1 MSYNLLFLILFVFQQ
16 NIKSEIL
23 KFPFKT
29 EIEEITNNDIYTS
42 TQIKN
47 KEIINL
53 EIGNPIQKIPVVV
66 KFNEFSFY
74 ISGNLV
80 LNSIYNEKNSNSFSS
95 NNKTEFSCSDNTVN
109 LGFYAK
115 ENFYFSN
122 IKNDNLKYEKIQ
134 FILATSIIKD
144 DNNVLG
150 LKIIKNKEKEKDNF
164 INELKSKKIIN
175 NNIWTFKFDK
185 KDFNKGDLIIGDYPH
200 NYDLKN
206 FKKEN
211 LKITK
216 IENSISHKFNE
227 WIIKFDD
234 IKFNDTNIIIRN
246 VKLEIEFGLIKAPAN
261 YYNIFYNKIFIN
273 CYYSQHN
280 CEQIDLNYNYFSY
293 VFNKNFDISKFP
305 NITFFNKELE
315 YNFTLDYKDLFKE
328 FDGKYYF
335 LIVFQRN
342 YNIDWTF
349 GKLFFK
355 KYQFIFNTDN
365 RIIGFY
371 NQNFQIKKSNF
382 YVYFIFI
389 FCLIFI
395 ILILFYI
402 YFSKF
407 RSRKIRLNEIED
419 GYDYTPNNNIKE
431 NQLYFSI

>member
-1 MSYNLLFLILFVFQQ
+1 MLYKLLFLKLLVQQ
-16 NIKSEIL
+16 IINSEIL
-23 KFPFKT
+23 RFPFKT
-29 EIEEITNNDIYTS
+29 EIEKIKNDDIYTS

-53 EIGNPIQKIPVVV
+53 EIGNPIQKIPIII
-66 KFNEFSFY
+66 KFNEYSFY

-80 LNSIYNEKNSNSFSS
+80 LNSSYNEKNSNSFSS
-95 NNKTEFSCSDNTVN
+95 NNKTEFSCSDNTFN

-115 ENFYFSN
+115 ENFYFST
-122 IKNDNLKYEKIQ
+122 IKNDNLKYERLQ

-150 LKIIKNKEKEKDNF
+150 LKIIKNKEKENDNF
-164 INELKSKKIIN
+164 INELKSKNIIN
-175 NNIWTFKFDK
+175 NNIWTFKYDK
-185 KDFNKGDLIIGDYPH
+185 KNFNTGDFIIGDYPH
-200 NYDLKN
+200 IYDLKN
-206 FKKEN
+206 YKKEN
-211 LKITK
+211 LKLSK

-227 WIIKFDD
+227 WIIKFDN

-328 FDGKYYF
+328 FNGKYYF

-342 YNIDWTF
+342 YNMDWTF

-371 NQNFQIKKSNF
+371 NQNVQIKKSNF

>member
-95 NNKTEFSCSDNTVN
+95 NNKTEFSCSDNTFN

-134 FILATSIIKD
+134 FILATSITKD

-185 KDFNKGDLIIGDYPH
+185 KDFNKGDFIIGDYPH
-200 NYDLKN
+200 IYDLKN

-280 CEQIDLNYNYFSY
+280 CEQIDLKYNYFSY
-293 VFNKNFDISKFP
+293 VFNKNFDISNFP
-305 NITFFNKELE
+305 NITFYNKELE
-315 YNFTLDYKDLFKE
+315 YNFTLDYKNLFKE
-328 FDGKYYF
+328 FNGKYYF

-342 YNIDWTF
+342 YNMDWTF

-371 NQNFQIKKSNF
+371 NQNIQIKKSNF

>member
-1 MSYNLLFLILFVFQQ
+1 MLYKLLFLKLLVQQ
-16 NIKSEIL
+16 IINSEIL
-23 KFPFKT
+23 RFPFKT
-29 EIEEITNNDIYTS
+29 EIEKIKNDDIYTS

-53 EIGNPIQKIPVVV
+53 EIGNPIQKIPIII
-66 KFNEFSFY
+66 KFNEYSFY

-80 LNSIYNEKNSNSFSS
+80 LNSSYNEKNSNSFSS
-95 NNKTEFSCSDNTVN
+95 NNKTEFSCSDNTFN

-115 ENFYFSN
+115 ENFYFST
-122 IKNDNLKYEKIQ
+122 IKNDNLKYERLQ

-150 LKIIKNKEKEKDNF
+150 LKIIKNKEKENDNF
-164 INELKSKKIIN
+164 INELKSKNIIN
-175 NNIWTFKFDK
+175 NNIWTFKYDK
-185 KDFNKGDLIIGDYPH
+185 KNFNTGDFIIGDYPH
-200 NYDLKN
+200 CYDLKN
-206 FKKEN
+206 YKKEN
-211 LKITK
+211 LKLSK

-227 WIIKFDD
+227 WIIKFDN

-280 CEQIDLNYNYFSY
+280 CEQIDLKYNYFSY
-293 VFNKNFDISKFP
+293 VFNKNFDISHFP
-305 NITFFNKELE
+305 NITFFHKELE

-355 KYQFIFNTDN
+355 KYQFIFDTDN
-365 RIIGFY
+365 RMIGFY
-371 NQNFQIKKSNF
+371 NQNIQIKKSNYYF
-382 YVYFIFI
+382 YFIFI
-389 FCLIFI
+389 FCLIFL

-407 RSRKIRLNEIED
+407 KIRKIRINEIED
-419 GYDYTPNNNIKE
+419 GYDYTSNNNKKG
-431 NQLYFSI
+431 NKLYFSI